1 MLHRWRTAAAAA
13 LPLLCAM
20 LVALLPAGAGAAG
33 ELETRT
39 LTSYEV
45 AADGAVHVSLSALV
59 TNRDPSTQR
68 RDSGRVFYYS
78 ATAFAIHDGASNIVA
93 RAGGGRLALEN
104 PTEPRDGADPFRL
117 VVVRFGRDLYFGD
130 SVEIALE
137 YDLAAVRASQVLVNQ
152 QYAFVPAIAQGTQ
165 SLVRIVAPAGRQLT
179 IGSANCARTADR
191 PLTYL
196 CGASTAAADYQAG
209 GRCAFAVAAP
219 RWDCAF
225 SGQEFVVLP
234 FEATAPGAVLA
245 THTSAVPLSRAT
257 VELRVQYFAG
267 DEAWAARV
275 EDIVRRGL
283 PILEEANG
291 YAYPG
296 LPAIEIVESGYRDT
310 HGYEGVASAQGRIRL
325 TPVVEDQT
333 VLHEVSHL
341 WSGIFAS
348 RWLAEGMADFTANI
362 AARRLGLRPETV
374 EEPVPAAPLLEQW
387 GPLRSQIAITREE
400 RQQEEAGYARSLRF
414 LELLAGRTGSRALA
428 LANATLAQERIKGT
442 ARSYLDTLEGLTHQ
456 EMAPLFA
463 EWALA
468 PEDVARLPARATAWG
483 RAADL
488 RARAAAAGLP

>member
-1 MLHRWRTAAAAA
+1 MLQRWRTAAAAA
-13 LPLLCAM
+13 LPLLCAV
-20 LVALLPAGAGAAG
+20 LAALRPAGADAAG

-78 ATAFAIHDGASNIVA
+78 ATA
-93 RAGGGRLALEN
+93 GGGRLALET

-130 SVEIALE
+130 SVEIAME

-165 SLVRIVAPAGRQLT
+165 SLVRIVAP
-179 IGSANCARTADR
+179 ANCARTADR

-245 THTSAVPLSRAT
+245 TRTSA
-257 VELRVQYFAG
+257 
-267 DEAWAARV
+267 
-275 EDIVRRGL
+275 
-283 PILEEANG
+283 
-291 YAYPG
+291 
-296 LPAIEIVESGYRDT
+296 
-310 HGYEGVASAQGRIRL
+310 
-325 TPVVEDQT
+325 
-333 VLHEVSHL
+333 
-341 WSGIFAS
+341 
-348 RWLAEGMADFTANI
+348 
-362 AARRLGLRPETV
+362 
-374 EEPVPAAPLLEQW
+374 
-387 GPLRSQIAITREE
+387 
-400 RQQEEAGYARSLRF
+400 
-414 LELLAGRTGSRALA
+414 
-428 LANATLAQERIKGT
+428 
-442 ARSYLDTLEGLTHQ
+442 
-456 EMAPLFA
+456 
-463 EWALA
+463 
-468 PEDVARLPARATAWG
+468 
-483 RAADL
+483 
-488 RARAAAAGLP
+488 